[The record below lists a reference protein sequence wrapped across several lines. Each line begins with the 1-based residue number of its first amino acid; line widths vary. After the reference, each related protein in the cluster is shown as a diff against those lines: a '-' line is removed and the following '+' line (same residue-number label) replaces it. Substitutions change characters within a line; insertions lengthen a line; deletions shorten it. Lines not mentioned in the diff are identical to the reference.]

1 MLRHALSL
9 SQVMY
14 LSPLARIENNST
26 YTFQCNEE
34 EISVIMG
41 MEEALSPWRYY
52 LRLAKAMA
60 PKLEPVPRCGPSTN
74 SLGSDLFGQVKSIFL
89 GGH

>member
-41 MEEALSPWRYY
+41 MEEMLSPWRV
-52 LRLAKAMA
+52 LFASCKGNGAK
-60 PKLEPVPRCGPSTN
+60 T
-74 SLGSDLFGQVKSIFL
+74 
-89 GGH
+89 